1 MRFSQLV
8 SRKLLV
14 LIPLILVLAVTAACK
29 GDAGP
34 AGPAG
39 PPGPAGPQGPAGPLG
54 VAGPQGPQ
62 GASGTA
68 GEAAPTPTPV
78 PPTPTPTQRP
88 PTPTAVPAPTATPVP
103 TQKTGGN
110 LIVAPLADAVTL
122 DPYTSIVLGDIYLG
136 LNVYDRLFDVDGN
149 SAVRPQMLDEWS
161 LSSDGL
167 TYRFTLRDGLA
178 FHDGRPVTSND
189 IVLSMGRL
197 SQKNGKRRDFVFP
210 RTESMETDGDKTMV
224 WTLKFLEGETRPL
237 GILIDMLS
245 NPQGGPSPVI
255 MPEESSTLDIETST
269 DSRIGSGPFKFV
281 EWRPGDK
288 MILERN
294 DAYIPRDEAPSGYA
308 GGKNVYV
315 DQMEWVILPDP
326 TTRAIALEVGEIDI
340 SDDLP
345 PDDLARLSQNSD
357 LVTYFN
363 RLGLWY
369 YFAFNH
375 LYPPFDN
382 VNARKAV
389 QMIVDQEKYMR
400 LGYPEGLWDTCLTI
414 WICGTRW
421 DSDAGVP
428 DYVVDGDLAGA
439 QALWGQSGYA
449 GEPILVMATNQQ
461 QDWVN
466 QAQAMKEDLES
477 LGAEVDLQVYDTGAF
492 FGRLFNPN
500 PPSEGG
506 WNMYVLFGVNAID
519 PLIHNC
525 LRNKNAV
532 SGNHDIPALEE
543 LKNEYLFAPNEDE
556 ARALVDEM
564 QTLYY
569 DEAICVTVGQGK
581 GYRARRADVKGVIS
595 TPAQWPV
602 FWNIWLDR

>member
-1 MRFSQLV
+1 MVRRNTSGVSGLV
-8 SRKLLV
+8 SGRFALLV
-14 LIPLILVLAVTAACK
+14 GAMLAVAVLFAAC
-29 GDAGP
+29 GPDPTATPRPTATPTTAPEPTAMVDDSMTDAMPSPTEPDTG
-34 AGPAG
+34 GG
-39 PPGPAGPQGPAGPLG
+39 
-54 VAGPQGPQ
+54 
-62 GASGTA
+62 
-68 GEAAPTPTPV
+68 AAPTPTPA
-78 PPTPTPTQRP
+78 
-88 PTPTAVPAPTATPVP
+88 PTPTATPDPVIR
-103 TQKTGGN
+103 GGVVSFSREIPSHLDTTDGRCGRSVN
-110 LIVAPLADAVTL
+110 QGFHSMVHDSLIGHPSGPGSVTSSSEIVGYLAE
-122 DPYTSIVLGDIYLG
+122 
-136 LNVYDRLFDVDGN
+136 
-149 SAVRPQMLDEWS
+149 EWETINPR
-161 LSSDGL
+161 

>member
-1 MRFSQLV
+1 M
-8 SRKLLV
+8 
-14 LIPLILVLAVTAACK
+14 
-29 GDAGP
+29 
-34 AGPAG
+34 
-39 PPGPAGPQGPAGPLG
+39 
-54 VAGPQGPQ
+54 
-62 GASGTA
+62 
-68 GEAAPTPTPV
+68 
-78 PPTPTPTQRP
+78 
-88 PTPTAVPAPTATPVP
+88 P

-136 LNVYDRLFDVDGN
+136 LNVYDRLFDVDEN

-345 PDDLARLSQNSD
+345 
-357 LVTYFN
+357 
-363 RLGLWY
+363 
-369 YFAFNH
+369 
-375 LYPPFDN
+375 
-382 VNARKAV
+382 
-389 QMIVDQEKYMR
+389 
-400 LGYPEGLWDTCLTI
+400 LTI
-414 WICGTRW
+414 WRGC
-421 DSDAGVP
+421 P
-428 DYVVDGDLAGA
+428 
-439 QALWGQSGYA
+439 
-449 GEPILVMATNQQ
+449 
-461 QDWVN
+461 
-466 QAQAMKEDLES
+466 K
-477 LGAEVDLQVYDTGAF
+477 
-492 FGRLFNPN
+492 
-500 PPSEGG
+500 
-506 WNMYVLFGVNAID
+506 
-519 PLIHNC
+519 
-525 LRNKNAV
+525 
-532 SGNHDIPALEE
+532 IPTSS
-543 LKNEYLFAPNEDE
+543 P
-556 ARALVDEM
+556 
-564 QTLYY
+564 T
-569 DEAICVTVGQGK
+569 
-581 GYRARRADVKGVIS
+581 S
-595 TPAQWPV
+595 TA
-602 FWNIWLDR
+602 